1 MNQFRYII
9 FGSLLLTACAQA
21 PIKPAAE
28 KPAEPPVAQAEAP
41 AALPSAALPKVE
53 LSDDLLYQFLLAEI
67 ASQRGDAALAAESSS
82 ELARK
87 TRDPRLAMRAAQLA
101 LQAGQP
107 DKAVDAVRIWK
118 ESDPDSPVAMSAL
131 AEVLLR
137 SGRIDEAR
145 EEFVSML
152 QAKNANAGQI
162 FFQIFQMLASYP
174 DKPAAIKL
182 IRGLAQLY
190 PNVAEAHWA
199 VAQLAL
205 ASGDEQLA
213 LSETRQARALRAEWD
228 IAVSLEAHL
237 LRKNAPQQALDVLRA
252 YLSKYPA
259 ASEIRLQYA
268 RALLE
273 QKQYKLARDEFRRLA
288 EEAPDNPEMAF
299 AIALISLQ
307 LNDLQGAET
316 QLKQALSKGKKEQDT
331 VQYYLGQ
338 LSEAKKN
345 EDEAIEHYREVRGG
359 EHQFAAQIR
368 IIYLLNKRGQFAEAL
383 RQLRLTAATDNQQ
396 RVQLVL
402 IEAQILRGAN
412 QYAEA
417 YQLLRQNL
425 EKLPN
430 HPDLL
435 YETGMTAD
443 LNGEHE
449 EFEKLMRKLIQIKP
463 DHAHAY
469 NALGYSLLERKERI
483 PEAIELVKKALQL
496 APDDPA
502 IMDSMGWG
510 YYRSGNLDESVKL
523 LRRAFAANPDP
534 EIAAH
539 LGEVLWQRG
548 DKEEAKRIWR
558 DSLKA
563 NQGNVPLQAVMK
575 RFLP

>member
-252 YLSKYPA
+252 YLSR
-259 ASEIRLQYA
+259 SE
-268 RALLE
+268 E
-273 QKQYKLARDEFRRLA
+273 RR
-288 EEAPDNPEMAF
+288 
-299 AIALISLQ
+299 
-307 LNDLQGAET
+307 
-316 QLKQALSKGKKEQDT
+316 
-331 VQYYLGQ
+331 
-338 LSEAKKN
+338 
-345 EDEAIEHYREVRGG
+345 
-359 EHQFAAQIR
+359 
-368 IIYLLNKRGQFAEAL
+368 
-383 RQLRLTAATDNQQ
+383 
-396 RVQLVL
+396 
-402 IEAQILRGAN
+402 
-412 QYAEA
+412 
-417 YQLLRQNL
+417 
-425 EKLPN
+425 
-430 HPDLL
+430 
-435 YETGMTAD
+435 
-443 LNGEHE
+443 
-449 EFEKLMRKLIQIKP
+449 
-463 DHAHAY
+463 
-469 NALGYSLLERKERI
+469 
-483 PEAIELVKKALQL
+483 
-496 APDDPA
+496 
-502 IMDSMGWG
+502 
-510 YYRSGNLDESVKL
+510 
-523 LRRAFAANPDP
+523 
-534 EIAAH
+534 
-539 LGEVLWQRG
+539 
-548 DKEEAKRIWR
+548 
-558 DSLKA
+558 
-563 NQGNVPLQAVMK
+563 
-575 RFLP
+575 